1 MGVVEDARAWV
12 AESWSTD
19 LTLREWWQRLADAGY
34 AFPTWPKGKG
44 GIGASAGDARAISEV
59 LGAAGAV
66 GPPGGLGQMMG
77 GPVVL
82 EHGTEEQQDRWVP
95 KLAAGLESWCQLFS
109 EPGAG
114 SDLASLSTR
123 AVRDGDVWI
132 VNGQKVWTSG
142 AVTADRG
149 MLVARTDPDQP
160 KHRGITYFIIDMDQP
175 GIEVRP
181 LKQMD
186 GGATFNEVF
195 FSDAVVSNEAVVG
208 SVNNGWMVA
217 VSTLAYERQ
226 GIGGRGGAGGMAMV
240 GGPGEKNGALDQP
253 ISVLMEASQRRAGE
267 QAAAMAAGS
276 VSALIELGREFSRT
290 GDAVI
295 RDRLASMYAMS
306 EAHRFSTLRMRAA
319 AAKGKMPG
327 PEVST
332 GKLLSSALG
341 RRARDLSLAIEGP
354 YGTLMGED
362 APQGG
367 RFQQQALRT
376 QSSSI
381 AGGTDEVQRN
391 ILGERV
397 LGLPKEPQVDRDQPF
412 KDIPRSA

>member
-1 MGVVEDARAWV
+1 MDVVEEARAWV
-12 AESWSTD
+12 AEAWSPE
-19 LTLREWWQRLADAGY
+19 LTLREWWSRLADAGY

-44 GIGASAGDARAISEV
+44 GIGASAGDARGISEA
-59 LGAAGAV
+59 LASAGAV
-66 GPPGGLGQMMG
+66 GAPGGLGQMMG

-82 EHGTEEQQDRWVP
+82 EHGTEEQQDHWVP
-95 KLAAGLESWCQLFS
+95 RLAAGLESWCQLFS

-142 AVTADRG
+142 AGGADRG
-149 MLVARTDPDQP
+149 MLVARTDVDQP

-195 FSDAVVSNEAVVG
+195 FTDAQVSNDAVVGAA
-208 SVNNGWMVA
+208 NNGWMVA
-217 VSTLAYERQ
+217 VSTLAFERQ
-226 GIGGRGGAGGMAMV
+226 GIGGGRAGMTGV
-240 GGPGEKNGALDQP
+240 GSPGEKNGMLDRP
-253 ISVLMEASQRRAGE
+253 IAELLDATRRRQGE
-267 QAAAMAAGS
+267 QQAAMTAGS
-276 VSALIELGREFSRT
+276 VSS
-290 GDAVI
+290 VI
-295 RDRLASMYAMS
+295 GLAQERKRNTDPVLRDRLASMYSLS
-306 EAHRFSTLRMRAA
+306 EAHRMSTLRMRAA
-319 AAKGKMPG
+319 AAKGRMPG

-332 GKLLSSALG
+332 GKLLSAELG
-341 RRARDLSLAIEGP
+341 RRARDLSLAIQGP
-354 YGTLMGED
+354 YGTLVGDD
-362 APQGG
+362 APDGG
-367 RFQQQALRT
+367 RFQQMALRI

-391 ILGERV
+391 IIGERV
-397 LGLPKEPQVDRDQPF
+397 LGLPKEPQVDRDTPF
-412 KDIPRSA
+412 KENRLS

>member
-1 MGVVEDARAWV
+1 MGVVEEAQAWV
-12 AESWSTD
+12 AEAWD
-19 LTLREWWQRLADAGY
+19 PELTLREWWGRLAAAGY

-44 GIGASAGDARAISEV
+44 GLGASPGDARAIGEV
-59 LGAAGAV
+59 LAAAGAV
-66 GPPGGLGQMMG
+66 GAPGGLGQMMG

-82 EHGTEEQQDRWVP
+82 EHGTEEQQDQWVP

-149 MLVARTDPDQP
+149 MLVARTDVDQP

-195 FSDAVVSNEAVVG
+195 FSDAVVSNDAVVG

-226 GIGGRGGAGGMAMV
+226 GIGGGRAGMTMV
-240 GGPGEKNGALDQP
+240 GGPGEKGGSLDRP
-253 ISVLMEASQRRAGE
+253 IAELLESSRRRAGE

-276 VSALIELGREFSRT
+276 ASSVIELARERGRADEPVLRN
-290 GDAVI
+290 
-295 RDRLASMYAMS
+295 RLMSMYALS

-332 GKLLSSALG
+332 GKLLSAELG
-341 RRARDLSLAIEGP
+341 RRARDLSLSILGP
-354 YGTLMGED
+354 YGTLVGDD
-362 APQGG
+362 APAGG
-367 RFQQQALRT
+367 RFQQMALRV

-391 ILGERV
+391 IIGERV
-397 LGLPKEPQVDRDQPF
+397 LGLPKEPQVDRDMPF
-412 KDIPRSA
+412 KDAPRSS